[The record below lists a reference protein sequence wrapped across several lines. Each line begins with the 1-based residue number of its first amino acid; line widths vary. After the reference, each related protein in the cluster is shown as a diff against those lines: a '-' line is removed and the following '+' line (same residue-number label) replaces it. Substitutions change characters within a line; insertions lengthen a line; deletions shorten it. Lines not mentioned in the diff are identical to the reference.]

1 MSYKKFA
8 NWSTWTDKSAELLWG
23 WQARSQIL
31 TSGERE
37 VVYVDTLV
45 SFKCYFH
52 SMFTKIPYPMLQVA
66 AVSPGRHSQYKKH

>member
-1 MSYKKFA
+1 M
-8 NWSTWTDKSAELLWG
+8 
-23 WQARSQIL
+23 L

-37 VVYVDTLV
+37 VAYADTLV

-66 AVSPGRHSQYKKH
+66 AVSPGRHSQYKKHYIYQDVASLFPWEATAAKLDVYLK